1 MVFAIRKSPV
11 TSMKGILLD
20 FLGEK
25 FYYGGFK
32 RDWRIAIGYSK
43 YREHFRVFAVKGA
56 KR

>member
-20 FLGEK
+20 CWGEK